1 MNNTALN
8 YATRFD
14 VKLDYFSGPLD
25 LLLHLVSRQ
34 ELELEKVRMSEI
46 CEQYLEI
53 VLEQAE
59 TIDIEKAS
67 EYIVIAANL
76 LSIKSSSLLPAEE
89 ELDQDDGDSE
99 ILRFF
104 ESLRAR
110 LVEFQKTK
118 LRAEALMHLP
128 QLGVDCFN
136 RKDKSALKPTAEMY
150 AEPEDGLDLGN
161 LFSAL
166 MRRIGSAA
174 KSLRILAEPVSVVD
188 LMMKFLDGLS
198 NSEEKVQINN
208 VDKKRSSFFSLLANV
223 IGFSRQKN
231 KQTKSKQKSELR
243 NSLVAGFVAVLELAK
258 RGVIA
263 VNQESQN
270 ISMILG
276 LDDAKEAIE
285 NLSSSKSVA
294 THNLEEE
301 LAIAEGKLVR
311 IDDYKNLKESDTAK
325 EDTAKEENG

>member
-1 MNNTALN
+1 MNNATLN
-8 YATRFD
+8 YERRFD

-34 ELELEKVRMSEI
+34 EVELEKVKMSEI

-53 VLEQAE
+53 VLEQAD

-89 ELDQDDGDSE
+89 ELEQDDGYSE

-110 LVEFQKTK
+110 LIEFKKTK
-118 LRAEALMHLP
+118 LRAEALIELP
-128 QLGVDCFN
+128 QLGVDSFN
-136 RKDKSALKPTAEMY
+136 RKDKSALKPTSEMY

-166 MRRIGSAA
+166 MRRIGNAA

-198 NSEEKVQINN
+198 NSTEKININ
-208 VDKKRSSFFSLLANV
+208 STEKKKSSFFRLLANV
-223 IGFSRQKN
+223 IGFSRKKK
-231 KQTKSKQKSELR
+231 KQSKSKEKSELR

-263 VNQESQN
+263 VNQDSQN
-270 ISMILG
+270 INMVLG
-276 LDDAKEAIE
+276 LDDAKEAIQD
-285 NLSSSKSVA
+285 LSSSKSVA

-311 IDDYKNLKESDTAK
+311 IDDYKNLKDEATI
-325 EDTAKEENG
+325 KEENG